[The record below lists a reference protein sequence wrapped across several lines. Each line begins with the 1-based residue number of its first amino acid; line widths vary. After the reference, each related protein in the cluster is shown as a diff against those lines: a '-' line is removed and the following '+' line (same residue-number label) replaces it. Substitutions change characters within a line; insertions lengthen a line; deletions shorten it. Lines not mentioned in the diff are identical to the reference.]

1 MFHLLTKLYLP
12 ALASLLARTRHTHN
26 MICVECTCSDIDVL
40 YSKYKSQYIR
50 LKICPNCGKVAD
62 KYIEFDNVILFLDLL
77 LLKPQAYRHVAYNET
92 EKEIIHNQEY
102 YHMDSSSESDSF
114 HLSIKNILRTYRKL
128 FRFLLMYILF
138 EVYLTWAYE
147 EKKSTHSVSMNFI
160 LSQEI
165 YLQYSF
171 FILKLLTEVT
181 ILNSCIQ
188 FIFHKFFQW
197 GDIRSINL
205 PRASQQG
212 YSKSVLFITVLM
224 SSSIK
229 LFPILMLIWPYDNS
243 TDSSLFINLVGF
255 FNTIEAMKVVTCKK
269 YSHIIGTVLL
279 SIFVEQI
286 VSKLL
291 LSTMISSFSGVSLS
305 DILVSEWVDFL
316 FKLHG
321 YESLLYG
328 SIESIFSI

>member
-1 MFHLLTKLYLP
+1 
-12 ALASLLARTRHTHN
+12 
-26 MICVECTCSDIDVL
+26 MICVECTYSDIDVL
-40 YSKYKSQYIR
+40 YSKFKSQYIR
-50 LKICPNCGKVAD
+50 LKVCPNCGKVAD

-92 EKEIIHNQEY
+92 EKEIIHNLEY
-102 YHMDSSSESDSF
+102 YQIDSSEGNSL

-165 YLQYSF
+165 YLQYF
-171 FILKLLTEVT
+171 YFILKSLTEVT

-197 GDIRSINL
+197 DDVRSINL

-224 SSSIK
+224 SSSIR

-255 FNTIEAMKVVTCKK
+255 FNTIEAMKVVTSKK
-269 YSHIIGTVLL
+269 YLHIIGTVLL
-279 SIFVEQI
+279 SILVEQV
-286 VSKLL
+286 VSKLI
-291 LSTMISSFSGVSLS
+291 LSTIISSLSGVSLS
-305 DILVSEWVDFL
+305 DILISEWIDFL
-316 FKLHG
+316 VKLHG
-321 YESLLYG
+321 YESLVYS
-328 SIESIFSI
+328 SIERVFSI